1 MVCITKSWNAISL
14 KQHVPIIQDLIFF
27 VYVGFYSCIELK
39 AFLRLKKNWV
49 TDIFYLKF
57 LLISDV

>member
-1 MVCITKSWNAISL
+1 MVCITKSWNAISF

-27 VYVGFYSCIELK
+27 VYVGFYSWFELK
-39 AFLRLKKNWV
+39 AFLLLKKNWW

>member
-1 MVCITKSWNAISL
+1 MVYITKSRNAISL
-14 KQHVPIIQDLIFF
+14 KQHVPIIEDLIFF
-27 VYVGFYSCIELK
+27 VCVGFYSCIELK
-39 AFLRLKKNWV
+39 AFLLLKKNWV

>member
-1 MVCITKSWNAISL
+1 MVCITKSWNAIFL
-14 KQHVPIIQDLIFF
+14 KQHVPIIQDFIFC
-27 VYVGFYSCIELK
+27 VYAGFYSCIELK
-39 AFLRLKKNWV
+39 AFLLLKKNWV